1 MALVLING
9 VKGILVLRSF
19 RLKNKYQIL
28 QKTPPHTK
36 ESKPT
41 KIIWIGE
48 KMIPNDVKKYT
59 SPIPK
64 ASSFQMK

>member
-48 KMIPNDVKKYT
+48 KMLPNDVKK
-59 SPIPK
+59 
-64 ASSFQMK
+64 

>member
-28 QKTPPHTK
+28 QKTPPQTK

-48 KMIPNDVKKYT
+48 KMIPNDVKK
-59 SPIPK
+59 
-64 ASSFQMK
+64 